1 MRWASKPL
9 VLKKELLGMLQDA
22 AGMLELLVKGSL
34 SKPVVL
40 KKKLLD
46 MLRDGAVGLQSAGA
60 VMGDTNL
67 VRVLGEHA
75 C

>member
-1 MRWASKPL
+1 M
-9 VLKKELLGMLQDA
+9 LKKELLGMLLDA

-34 SKPVVL
+34 SWASKPVVL

-46 MLRDGAVGLQSAGA
+46 MLQDVAVGLQSAGA

-67 VRVLGEHA
+67 IWQDCKSLWRLGY
-75 C
+75 